1 MLNIEHMTTLA
12 WYSICLQSLL
22 IQIKIIEKC
31 DIYSFGAFAIE
42 EIKGR
47 HPGEMIPIL
56 SASIV
61 GENLLLKY
69 LLDIHLPPP
78 IAQVESQLMV
88 TKLAIACLDGFSTVI
103 NSKSTFLGLHSLTR
117 RSKDIVNCQECYI
130 IYQIY
135 AAVGDCLFKI
145 MWWYMFDCLFGM
157 HYKDFKC
164 KIKIRD
170 VL

>member
-1 MLNIEHMTTLA
+1 MLNIEHMNTLA
-12 WYSICLQSLL
+12 WYSICLQCLL
-22 IQIKIIEKC
+22 IQMKVIEKC
-31 DIYSFGAFAIE
+31 DVYSFGVLAIE
-42 EIKGR
+42 VIKGR
-47 HPGEMIPIL
+47 YPGEMIPIL

-61 GENLLLKY
+61 EENLLLKY
-69 LLDIHLPPP
+69 LLDIRLPPP

-88 TKLAIACLDGFSTVI
+88 TKLAIACLHGFSTII
-103 NSKSTFLGLHSLTR
+103 NSKSTFLGLQSLTR
-117 RSKDIVNCQECYI
+117 TSKDIVNCQEWYI

>member
-1 MLNIEHMTTLA
+1 MLNIEHMNILA

-42 EIKGR
+42 KIKGR

-69 LLDIHLPPP
+69 LLDIFLPPS
-78 IAQVESQLMV
+78 IVQVESQLMV
-88 TKLAIACLDGFSTVI
+88 TKLAIACLHANPECRPTMHMVSQLLSTP
-103 NSKSTFLGLHSLTR
+103 NPLS
-117 RSKDIVNCQECYI
+117 
-130 IYQIY
+130 
-135 AAVGDCLFKI
+135 
-145 MWWYMFDCLFGM
+145 
-157 HYKDFKC
+157 
-164 KIKIRD
+164 
-170 VL
+170 